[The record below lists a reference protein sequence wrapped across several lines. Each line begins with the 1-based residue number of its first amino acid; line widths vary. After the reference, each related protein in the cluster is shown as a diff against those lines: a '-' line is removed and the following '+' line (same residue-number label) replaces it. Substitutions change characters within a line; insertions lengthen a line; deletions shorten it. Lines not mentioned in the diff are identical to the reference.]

1 MGPKI
6 RISFKLS
13 IYKVEIGKLEL
24 NSEYL
29 SYFIRGATAAAVPAT
44 LQLHFSTK
52 TNCID
57 TCTPHRSH
65 ILTEVPEWRY
75 QGLVGIGGG
84 WTS

>member
-44 LQLHFSTK
+44 L
-52 TNCID
+52 
-57 TCTPHRSH
+57 
-65 ILTEVPEWRY
+65 
-75 QGLVGIGGG
+75 
-84 WTS
+84 